1 MAHDSQI
8 VRAKENFKL
17 SHGACF
23 NGIDKQDRP
32 RSSSESD
39 QVFLCSLFGHAYC
52 EFQPW
57 KPVEWESVW
66 NFRTFTIF
74 YNFYVAGQDLTTI
87 ETDPVWQAHLQYY
100 EARTII
106 YNIGLTHF
114 VLNFYIY
121 LIAGDRFRREVMKTL
136 KCRSAGRNLSKIYR
150 SETTKMDSFYSSD
163 TMWRLIKAPTDETPS
178 WVLPLHNVW
187 WDDTLSSWALH
198 VHTSGGIVLF

>member
-1 MAHDSQI
+1 MLTQI
-8 VRAKENFKL
+8 KFRVWSGF
-17 SHGACF
+17 
-23 NGIDKQDRP
+23 
-32 RSSSESD
+32 
-39 QVFLCSLFGHAYC
+39 SLFSVQTSIC

-57 KPVEWESVW
+57 KAAFCLRTEKEKCWKLK
-66 NFRTFTIF
+66 NFYPS

-163 TMWRLIKAPTDETPS
+163 TMWRLIKAPTEETPS
-178 WVLPLHNVW
+178 WVLPLPN
-187 WDDTLSSWALH
+187 WARRH
-198 VHTSGGIVLF
+198 A